1 MAETPSRST
10 TDALTKRPRRVAV
23 LLSVAGLLALLIAA
37 ASGFSIATIV
47 EVERDLVKLEVGPTC
62 EQAGCLAH
70 VDPKCVRKACNFLI
84 LGSDSRRGFVPA
96 GQPVAARGKRA
107 DTIMLVQVDPVNDRT
122 VVLSIPRDLQVEIPG
137 FGLGKINTALQHK
150 NGEDV
155 MVQAVERLTG
165 LNINHYV
172 LVNFVGFRRLV
183 EALGGVPIC
192 INRPMVDSL
201 AGLNLPRAGC
211 YNLKGGQALAFVR
224 ARHIEGDNIPDFSR
238 ISRQQL
244 FMRALLD
251 KALSIG
257 AITHLPELLDAAQ
270 DNLRMDKN
278 LNLYSLQDLTIELA
292 RLGQRG
298 VTFRIVPSLPLQVE
312 GVDYLRVV
320 ETQASRL
327 FHRMRDGRPLGGLGR
342 AAVLTPLSPANV
354 TVRLFDADSGGKVE
368 QVAEYLERAG
378 FVVSDVE
385 PAPPGLSGSLILWG
399 TGATNEKEVLAS
411 YLTDLAAEFDNEHID
426 RGQVA
431 VVVGPDFEGI
441 EGV

>member
-1 MAETPSRST
+1 MAEPPSRST
-10 TDALTKRPRRVAV
+10 TDALTKRPRRVTV
-23 LLSVAGLLALLIAA
+23 LLAAAGLLSLLIAA
-37 ASGFSIATIV
+37 GSGFSIATIV
-47 EVERDLVKLEVGPTC
+47 EVERDLVKLEVGSECRGPD
-62 EQAGCLAH
+62 CLPS
-70 VDPKCVRKACNFLI
+70 VSPRCVRKACNFLI
-84 LGSDSRRGFVPA
+84 LGSDSRKGFVAP

-107 DTIMLVQVDPVNDRT
+107 DTIMLVQVDPEEDRT
-122 VVLSIPRDLQVEIPG
+122 VVLSIPRDLQVDIPG
-137 FGLGKINTALQHK
+137 FGLGKINTALEH
-150 NGEDV
+150 GEDV

-165 LNINHYV
+165 LNVNHYV

-183 EALGGVPIC
+183 EALGGVPVC
-192 INRPMVDSL
+192 INRPMVDDL
-201 AGLNLPRAGC
+201 AGLNLPTAGC
-211 YNLKGGQALAFVR
+211 YNLGGRQALAFVR

-270 DNLRMDKN
+270 ENLRMDKN

-298 VTFRIVPSLPLQVE
+298 VTFRIVPAVPLQIE

-320 ETQASRL
+320 QPQASRL
-327 FHRMRDGRPLGGLGR
+327 FHRMRDGRPLGALGR

-368 QVAEYLERAG
+368 EVAEYLERAG
-378 FVVSDVE
+378 FVVREVE

-399 TGATNEKEVLAS
+399 SGATNEKEVVAS
-411 YLTDLAAEFDNEHID
+411 YLADLAVEFDKEHID
-426 RGQVA
+426 RGEVA
-431 VVVGPDFEGI
+431 VVIGPEFEGI
-441 EGV
+441 EGL